1 MRIAVTL
8 VIDMTDEQVKQY
20 ADEYGLP
27 AKGGTLYAREV
38 VEDVRSYV
46 LTCIQDS
53 AAFGETRRRQ
63 RHPRRRGDHQALE
76 EPPRRQPPARRAHHH
91 STPTRG
97 Q

>member
-53 AAFGETRRRQ
+53 AAFGET
-63 RHPRRRGDHQALE
+63 GDGNG
-76 EPPRRQPPARRAHHH
+76 
-91 STPTRG
+91 TRG
-97 Q
+97 AEVTIKR